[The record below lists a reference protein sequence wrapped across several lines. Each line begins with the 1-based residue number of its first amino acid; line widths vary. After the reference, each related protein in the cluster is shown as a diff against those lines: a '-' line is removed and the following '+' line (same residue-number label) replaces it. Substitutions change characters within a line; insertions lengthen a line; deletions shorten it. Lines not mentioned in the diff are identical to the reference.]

1 MRNFLA
7 SKNFQKVLPD
17 NWQTHTQKK
26 TRLKSSHLKKY
37 FPNFL
42 TQKNPGIEN
51 SNPKKSFDQPRHLK
65 LGAPPW
71 CQYQAILTEQAQSM
85 KDLLCG
91 QKWTFCCGT
100 SEGNSEEAGRQ
111 SEERIHWYFAH
122 FWIQQWWPSLPF
134 LLFFSLFFFF
144 LPLSNFAPHSTIWML
159 VFLQGVRLVS
169 SKQTPMYCKVNFQ
182 YKNIASKCLIWLS
195 RVHFRKKFNV
205 YDPWWI
211 CLSSHSQLMPLLPMS
226 LPHRFHWPIR
236 PQIVSLCSKPTTWW
250 VWTGVKYM

>member
-1 MRNFLA
+1 MRDFLA

-51 SNPKKSFDQPRHLK
+51 SNPKNSFDQPRHLK

-85 KDLLCG
+85 KDLLRG
-91 QKWTFCCGT
+91 QKRTFCCGT

-111 SEERIHWYFAH
+111 AIRRKD
-122 FWIQQWWPSLPF
+122 SLIFCPLLDPAMMTKSPF
-134 LLFFSLFFFF
+134 SSLLLFFFF
-144 LPLSNFAPHSTIWML
+144 FFFFCRSLTLHH
-159 VFLQGVRLVS
+159 
-169 SKQTPMYCKVNFQ
+169 TPQSECLYF
-182 YKNIASKCLIWLS
+182 YKE
-195 RVHFRKKFNV
+195 
-205 YDPWWI
+205 
-211 CLSSHSQLMPLLPMS
+211 
-226 LPHRFHWPIR
+226 
-236 PQIVSLCSKPTTWW
+236 
-250 VWTGVKYM
+250 